1 MFDIPS
7 IYRYYNC
14 SASFR
19 GILRQHG
26 TGKGNKNRVQSE
38 AEKEVQVKSADRVR
52 AHGEVLTARRE
63 VEAMLDLVKNESER
77 IDSRFLEPACGD
89 GNFLVAIL
97 ERKLK
102 TVLSRYKSKKVDF
115 EVNLLLALASIYGID
130 LLEDNVQ
137 LAIERLLEIACKC
150 YKDSL
155 KVQPDEEFTN
165 IMKFI
170 LKKNILQGDSING
183 IDKITFTQWTLTE
196 MYKFKREEYSFS
208 QINQN
213 ADILNTPLFSKLRN
227 DKGED
232 VYTPNPVKKYPPIYY
247 RKIGKKDFK

>member
-1 MFDIPS
+1 MINTP
-7 IYRYYNC
+7 
-14 SASFR
+14 
-19 GILRQHG
+19 
-26 TGKGNKNRVQSE
+26 T
-38 AEKEVQVKSADRVR
+38 KETQIKSSDRVR
-52 AHGEVLTARRE
+52 NHGEVLTARRE

-102 TVLSRYKSKKVDF
+102 TVVSRYKTKKSDF
-115 EVNLLLALASIYGID
+115 EVQMLSALASIYGVD

-137 LAIERLLEIACKC
+137 SARKRMFEIACSC

-155 KVQPDEEFTN
+155 KTKPDEQFQN

-170 LKKNILQGDSING
+170 LSKNILQGDSLNG
-183 IDKITFTQWTLTE
+183 IDKITFTQWTLVG
-196 MYKFKREEYSFS
+196 YQFKREEFSFS
-208 QINQN
+208 QLNQQ
-213 ADILNTPLFSKLRN
+213 AEILNTPLFASLTN

-232 VYTPNPVKKYPPIYY
+232 VFIPQPINEFPLTFY
-247 RKIGKKDFK
+247 RNLGGLV

>member
-1 MFDIPS
+1 MI
-7 IYRYYNC
+7 NT
-14 SASFR
+14 
-19 GILRQHG
+19 L
-26 TGKGNKNRVQSE
+26 T
-38 AEKEVQVKSADRVR
+38 KETQIKSSDRVR
-52 AHGEVLTARRE
+52 NHGEVLTARRE

-102 TVLSRYKSKKVDF
+102 TVVSRYKTKKSDF
-115 EVNLLLALASIYGID
+115 EVQMLSALASIYGID

-137 LAIERLLEIACKC
+137 SARKRMFEIACSC

-155 KVQPDEEFTN
+155 KTKPDEQFQN

-170 LKKNILQGDSING
+170 LSKNILQGDSLNG
-183 IDKITFTQWTLTE
+183 IDKIVFTQWTLVG
-196 MYKFKREEYSFS
+196 YQFKREEFSFS
-208 QINQN
+208 QLNQQ
-213 ADILNTPLFSKLRN
+213 AEILNTPLFASLTN

-232 VYTPNPVKKYPPIYY
+232 VFIPQPINEFPLTFY
-247 RKIGKKDFK
+247 RNLGGLA